1 MLNNQQAIQR
11 VQQTFLHPYNDDNYS
26 IFITDLLKNLKTND
40 NFAKQIENDDHI
52 ESYKRIGCY
61 EDNNGDI
68 IDILSVKVK
77 HGAILE
83 RTRTRLRDFTVD
95 HIRNSPTDPDGCLV
109 AFYADE
115 FNDWRFSFV
124 KMSYKVIEDVKTG
137 KIKTKEEISE
147 PKRFSFLIGSDE
159 PSFTAQKQM
168 IPLLQNPNIA
178 FNDIVDAFSTER
190 VTNEFYQA
198 YRALFEDLTLSLVQ
212 IRENDPKIKENF
224 EKEFI
229 KEDDFA
235 KKLLGQIVFI
245 YFIQRKGWL
254 GIKKDNNGN
263 FGKWGS
269 GDKKFIRNLF
279 NKKYCQYNNFFNDV
293 LEHLFYNGLGTE
305 NSDNYFSLLDC
316 KIPFLNGG
324 IFEPLNN
331 YNWQE
336 TDIVIE
342 DKTIKEIL
350 DVFDRFNFTVREE
363 SELDVDVAVD
373 PEMLG
378 RVFEN
383 LLPENIRKGK
393 GAYYTPRT
401 IVNYMCQESII
412 NYLDS
417 ETAEYIDLDTI
428 QDFIKRNN
436 VEKLSKHNA
445 DLLDS
450 LLKDIKICDPAIGSG
465 AFPMGLLSLIVK
477 SRSLLSSLTEKK
489 IDKYDLKRYAIINSI
504 YGVDLDLGAV
514 EIAKLRL
521 FLSLIVDEKDYD
533 SIEPLPNLDFQIMQG
548 NSLIEEFYGITL
560 DINKKTVQGEIFED
574 VNKIDDLI
582 NNLHQ
587 AQAMFSNESN
597 YKRKRELKNKVENCI
612 IDIFKFKYNEK
623 KNISDIDTEKMN
635 KDIET
640 LIHGKNPRTFFPW
653 KLYFADIFRM
663 KGGFDI
669 IVANPPYIGDLGNKQ
684 IFKPILKTNFGK
696 KFYKGQMDLFYFFF
710 HLALNL
716 GKELSQIAFI
726 TTNYYLTASGAIKLR
741 KAFKT
746 STIVRKLINFNE
758 LSIFDTAKG
767 QHNMITILTKSS
779 KKIDIPSYNLVTNNK
794 GSANQI
800 IIDNILNGY
809 DKEKTNYYKV
819 KQEDLY
825 EGDKNYIRLIGNHLD
840 KDDPTHSILFKI
852 KEGNCRLDQ
861 VSLVKSGIGVTV
873 SKITSKLLKDYP
885 DLDINKG
892 DGIFRLSKEEAVNL
906 ERDIIKDYVKNSD
919 IDHYSYKLNDDKLL
933 YITGHDII
941 DNFPQAKKH
950 LFRFKKILDDK
961 IISHQEI
968 YKWYALNRPRVKEIF
983 EDTDKIILPYRSLK
997 NNFAYS
1003 NKPVYGSRDVLFI
1016 RKKNQN
1022 LEIKYLLALLNSKLY
1037 YFWLYYKGKR
1047 KGEMLELLQ
1056 EPVSE
1061 IPIKIISLKDQQ
1073 TFIDLVDEILTLKEN
1088 DLNSDIKELMTNI
1101 DHLVYKLFNL
1111 SEDEI
1116 KTVESLHE

>member
-40 NFAKQIENDDHI
+40 NFEKQIENDDHI

-68 IDILSVKVK
+68 VDILSVKVK

-124 KMSYKVIEDVKTG
+124 KMSYKVVEDVKTG

-147 PKRFSFLIGSDE
+147 PKRYSFLIGSDE

-168 IPLLQNPNIA
+168 IPLLQSSNIA

-417 ETAEYIDLDTI
+417 KTAEFIGFDTI
-428 QDFIKRNN
+428 EDFIKRNN
-436 VEKLSKHNA
+436 VEKLSKYNA
-445 DLLDS
+445 ELLDS

-465 AFPMGLLSLIVK
+465 AFPMGLLNQIVK
-477 SRSLLSSLTEKK
+477 SRSLLCSLIEKK
-489 IDKYDLKRYAIINSI
+489 IDKYELKRYAIINSI
-504 YGVDLDLGAV
+504 YGVDLDPGAV

-560 DINKKTVQGEIFED
+560 DISKKTVQGEIFED
-574 VNKIDDLI
+574 VNKIDVLI
-582 NNLHQ
+582 SNLHQ
-587 AQAMFSNESN
+587 AQSIFSNESN
-597 YKRKRELKNKVENCI
+597 YKKKKELKNKVENCI
-612 IDIFKFKYNEK
+612 IDIFKFKYKEK
-623 KNISDIDTEKMN
+623 KNISEIDSDQMN
-635 KDIET
+635 KDIDK
-640 LIHGKNPRTFFPW
+640 IVHAKKPRNFFPW
-653 KLYFADIFRM
+653 KLYFADIFRSN
-663 KGGFDI
+663 GGFDI
-669 IVANPPYIGDLGNKQ
+669 VIGNPPYISFYSNTGSTLSAEERSYF
-684 IFKPILKTNFGK
+684 FKNYSSVLKINDRINSMNLFTELSLNILKNNGYNSFIVNKTMAVLPSYSNFRKYFLSKGKFDYILTNLSPFNAIVDCFIYGFNFLDKEDFSDYNLRLIEDNLIDQKIINSKIFLENNYNEFSVSEYHSLLEKILNSSNLKFEQVITINRGINIGGK
-696 KFYKGQMDLFYFFF
+696 FKNGDFVKDLFLSNTSKEGYLPYIPGTKNIKSYCYHIDNDDQLFLKFDQKLEKKLRNQGF
-710 HLALNL
+710 TLAL
-716 GKELSQIAFI
+716 
-726 TTNYYLTASGAIKLR
+726 
-741 KAFKT
+741 
-746 STIVRKLINFNE
+746 
-758 LSIFDTAKG
+758 
-767 QHNMITILTKSS
+767 
-779 KKIDIPSYNLVTNNK
+779 
-794 GSANQI
+794 
-800 IIDNILNGY
+800 
-809 DKEKTNYYKV
+809 
-819 KQEDLY
+819 
-825 EGDKNYIRLIGNHLD
+825 GDKNRY
-840 KDDPTHSILFKI
+840 
-852 KEGNCRLDQ
+852 
-861 VSLVKSGIGVTV
+861 
-873 SKITSKLLKDYP
+873 
-885 DLDINKG
+885 
-892 DGIFRLSKEEAVNL
+892 
-906 ERDIIKDYVKNSD
+906 
-919 IDHYSYKLNDDKLL
+919 
-933 YITGHDII
+933 
-941 DNFPQAKKH
+941 
-950 LFRFKKILDDK
+950 
-961 IISHQEI
+961 
-968 YKWYALNRPRVKEIF
+968 
-983 EDTDKIILPYRSLK
+983 LK
-997 NNFAYS
+997 NNLIIPESGQKLMAAFTKGDIFTS
-1003 NKPVYGSRDVLFI
+1003 YGLMIGTNINDFNI
-1016 RKKNQN
+1016 Y
-1022 LEIKYLLALLNSKLY
+1022 YLCALLN
-1037 YFWLYYKGKR
+1037 
-1047 KGEMLELLQ
+1047 
-1056 EPVSE
+1056 
-1061 IPIKIISLKDQQ
+1061 
-1073 TFIDLVDEILTLKEN
+1073 
-1088 DLNSDIKELMTNI
+1088 
-1101 DHLVYKLFNL
+1101 
-1111 SEDEI
+1111 
-1116 KTVESLHE
+1116 

>member
-11 VQQTFLHPYNDDNYS
+11 VQQTFLYPYSDENYKN
-26 IFITDLLKNLKTND
+26 FISDLLNNLQAND
-40 NFAKQIENDDHI
+40 NFEKQIKNDDHI
-52 ESYKRIGCY
+52 ESYKKIGFY

-77 HGAILE
+77 NGAILE
-83 RTRTRLRDFTVD
+83 RTRTKLRDFTVN
-95 HIRNSPTDPDGCLV
+95 HIENSPTDPDGCLV
-109 AFYADE
+109 AFHAEE
-115 FNDWRFSFV
+115 FSDWRFSFV
-124 KMSYKVIEDVKTG
+124 KMDYKVVKDLKTG
-137 KIKTKEEISE
+137 KFKTDKTISE
-147 PKRFSFLIGSDE
+147 PKRYSFLIGKDE
-159 PSFTAQKQM
+159 PSYTAQKQM
-168 IPLLQNPNIA
+168 IPLLQSSNIA

-212 IRENDPKIKENF
+212 IKENDPKIKENF

-342 DKTIKEIL
+342 DEVVEEIL

-393 GAYYTPRT
+393 AAYYTPRR
-401 IVNYMCQESII
+401 IVKYMCQESII

-417 ETAEYIDLDTI
+417 ETADYIDIGKI

-436 VEKLSKHNA
+436 VEKLSKSNA
-445 DLLDS
+445 ELLDS
-450 LLKDIKICDPAIGSG
+450 LLKDVKICDPAIGSG
-465 AFPMGLLSLIVK
+465 AFPMGLLNQIVE
-477 SRSLLSSLTEKK
+477 SRSLLCSLTEKK

-504 YGVDLDLGAV
+504 YGVDLDPGAV

-521 FLSLIVDEKDYD
+521 FLSLIVDEKDFE

-548 NSLIEEFYGITL
+548 DSLIEEFYGITL

-574 VNKIDDLI
+574 VNKIDELI

-587 AQAMFSNESN
+587 AQATFSNESN
-597 YKRKRELKNKVENCI
+597 YKKKKELKNKVENCI

-623 KNISDIDTEKMN
+623 KNISAVDAEQMN
-635 KDIET
+635 RDIEQ
-640 LIHGKNPRTFFPW
+640 LIHGKNPRYFFPW
-653 KLYFADIFRM
+653 KLYFADIFRT

-669 IVANPPYIGDLGNKQ
+669 VIANPPYIQMQKKMNEKADTKYADLYKELNFQTFTRMGDIYCLFYELGINLLKNNGFLTYITSNKWMRAGYGKSLRNHLSKKNPLKLIDFEGTKIFESATVDTNIITLQNCENKNETEAVKINNNIHINDQIHNFFDSNKSILRNLSNEIWFISSQEEIHLKNKIESKFPRLNEWKNNIYFGIKTGYNDAYLIDNNEYKNLINKQ
-684 IFKPILKTNFGK
+684 PNNNKHIKPVLRGKDIKPYSCEFKELYLMFIPWHFPLNNDKSISGASIKAENAFKSQYPYMYEHLLKFKDKLSKRNQSETGIRYEWYALQRCANSYFEEFDK
-696 KFYKGQMDLFYFFF
+696 PKIIYSEIVREPQFFF
-710 HLALNL
+710 DKTGKYYADATSFILTGDNLEYLLSIFHSKCFSYLFKTFYAGGNL
-716 GKELSQIAFI
+716 GKEGYRYKKAFI
-726 TTNYYLTASGAIKLR
+726 NNVPIPKITNDNKDVVDKIVYYT
-741 KAFKT
+741 
-746 STIVRKLINFNE
+746 
-758 LSIFDTAKG
+758 
-767 QHNMITILTKSS
+767 
-779 KKIDIPSYNLVTNNK
+779 
-794 GSANQI
+794 NQI
-800 IIDNILNGY
+800 IKF
-809 DKEKTNYYKV
+809 KE
-819 KQEDLY
+819 
-825 EGDKNYIRLIGNHLD
+825 
-840 KDDPTHSILFKI
+840 
-852 KEGNCRLDQ
+852 
-861 VSLVKSGIGVTV
+861 
-873 SKITSKLLKDYP
+873 
-885 DLDINKG
+885 
-892 DGIFRLSKEEAVNL
+892 
-906 ERDIIKDYVKNSD
+906 
-919 IDHYSYKLNDDKLL
+919 
-933 YITGHDII
+933 
-941 DNFPQAKKH
+941 
-950 LFRFKKILDDK
+950 
-961 IISHQEI
+961 
-968 YKWYALNRPRVKEIF
+968 
-983 EDTDKIILPYRSLK
+983 
-997 NNFAYS
+997 
-1003 NKPVYGSRDVLFI
+1003 
-1016 RKKNQN
+1016 KNQN
-1022 LEIKYLLALLNSKLY
+1022 HDILEIRSK
-1037 YFWLYYKGKR
+1037 
-1047 KGEMLELLQ
+1047 
-1056 EPVSE
+1056 
-1061 IPIKIISLKDQQ
+1061 
-1073 TFIDLVDEILTLKEN
+1073 IDL
-1088 DLNSDIKELMTNI
+1088 
-1101 DHLVYKLFNL
+1101 LVYKLYEL

-1116 KTVESLHE
+1116 KTVNSLYE

>member
-11 VQQTFLHPYNDDNYS
+11 VQQTFLHPYNDENYS
-26 IFITDLLKNLKTND
+26 IFIKDLLNNIQTND
-40 NFAKQIENDDHI
+40 NFEKQIENDDHI
-52 ESYKRIGCY
+52 ESFKRIGCY

-77 HGAILE
+77 NGAILE

-124 KMSYKVIEDVKTG
+124 KMSYKVVEDVKTG

-147 PKRFSFLIGSDE
+147 PKRYSFLIGSYE

-168 IPLLQNPNIA
+168 IPLLESSNVD
-178 FNDIVDAFSTER
+178 FSDIVDAFSTER
-190 VTNEFYQA
+190 VSNEFYQA

-336 TDIVIE
+336 TDIIIE
-342 DKTIKEIL
+342 DKTIEEIL

-393 GAYYTPRT
+393 AAYYTPRR
-401 IVNYMCQESII
+401 IVKYMCQESII

-417 ETAEYIDLDTI
+417 ETADYIDIGKI

-436 VEKLSKHNA
+436 VEKLSKSNA
-445 DLLDS
+445 ELLDS
-450 LLKDIKICDPAIGSG
+450 LLKDVKICDPAIGSG
-465 AFPMGLLSLIVK
+465 AFPMGLLNQIVE
-477 SRSLLSSLTEKK
+477 SRSLLCSLTEKK

-504 YGVDLDLGAV
+504 YGVDLDPGAV

-521 FLSLIVDEKDYD
+521 FLSLIVDEKDFE

-548 NSLIEEFYGITL
+548 DSLIEEFYGITL

-574 VNKIDDLI
+574 VNKIDELI

-587 AQAMFSNESN
+587 AQATFSNESN
-597 YKRKRELKNKVENCI
+597 YKKKKELKNKVENCI

-623 KNISDIDTEKMN
+623 KNISAVDAEQMN
-635 KDIET
+635 RDIEQ
-640 LIHGKNPRTFFPW
+640 LIHGKNPRYFFPW
-653 KLYFADIFRM
+653 KLYFADIFRT

-669 IVANPPYIGDLGNKQ
+669 VIANPPYIQLQKKMNEKADTKYADLYKELNFQTFTRMGDIYCLFYELGINLLKNNGFLTYITSNKWMRAGYGKSLRNHLSKKNPLKLIDFEGTKIFESATVDTNIITLQNCENKNETEAVKINNNIHINDQIHNFFDSNKSILRNLSNEIWFISSKEEIHIKNKIESKFPRLNEWKNNIYFGIKTGYNDAYLIDNNEYKNLINKQ
-684 IFKPILKTNFGK
+684 PNNNKHIKPVLRGKDIKPYSCEFKELYLMFISWHFPLNNDKSISGASIKAENAFKSQYPYMYEHLLKFKDKLSKRNQSETGIRYEWYALQRCANSYFEEFDK
-696 KFYKGQMDLFYFFF
+696 PKIIYSEIVREPQFFF
-710 HLALNL
+710 DKTGKYYADASSFILTGDNLEYLLSIFHSKCFSYLFKTFYAGGNL
-716 GKELSQIAFI
+716 GKEGYRYKKAFI
-726 TTNYYLTASGAIKLR
+726 NNVPIPKITNDNKDVVDKIVYYT
-741 KAFKT
+741 
-746 STIVRKLINFNE
+746 
-758 LSIFDTAKG
+758 
-767 QHNMITILTKSS
+767 
-779 KKIDIPSYNLVTNNK
+779 
-794 GSANQI
+794 NQI
-800 IIDNILNGY
+800 IKFKEENQNHDIL
-809 DKEKTNYYKV
+809 E
-819 KQEDLY
+819 
-825 EGDKNYIRLIGNHLD
+825 IR
-840 KDDPTHSILFKI
+840 
-852 KEGNCRLDQ
+852 
-861 VSLVKSGIGVTV
+861 
-873 SKITSKLLKDYP
+873 SKI
-885 DLDINKG
+885 DL
-892 DGIFRLSKEEAVNL
+892 
-906 ERDIIKDYVKNSD
+906 
-919 IDHYSYKLNDDKLL
+919 
-933 YITGHDII
+933 
-941 DNFPQAKKH
+941 
-950 LFRFKKILDDK
+950 
-961 IISHQEI
+961 
-968 YKWYALNRPRVKEIF
+968 
-983 EDTDKIILPYRSLK
+983 
-997 NNFAYS
+997 
-1003 NKPVYGSRDVLFI
+1003 
-1016 RKKNQN
+1016 
-1022 LEIKYLLALLNSKLY
+1022 
-1037 YFWLYYKGKR
+1037 
-1047 KGEMLELLQ
+1047 
-1056 EPVSE
+1056 
-1061 IPIKIISLKDQQ
+1061 
-1073 TFIDLVDEILTLKEN
+1073 
-1088 DLNSDIKELMTNI
+1088 
-1101 DHLVYKLFNL
+1101 LVYKLYEL

-1116 KTVESLHE
+1116 KLVNSLYE

>member
-11 VQQTFLHPYNDDNYS
+11 VQQTFLHPYNDENYS
-26 IFITDLLKNLKTND
+26 IFIKDLLNNIQTND
-40 NFAKQIENDDHI
+40 NFEKQIENDDHI
-52 ESYKRIGCY
+52 ESFKRIGCY

-77 HGAILE
+77 NGAILE

-124 KMSYKVIEDVKTG
+124 KMSYKVVEDVKTG

-147 PKRFSFLIGSDE
+147 PKRYSFLIGSDE

-168 IPLLQNPNIA
+168 IPLLESSNVD
-178 FNDIVDAFSTER
+178 FSDIVDAFSTER
-190 VTNEFYQA
+190 VSNEFYQA

-336 TDIVIE
+336 TDIIIE
-342 DKTIKEIL
+342 DKTIEEIL

-393 GAYYTPRT
+393 AAYYTPRR
-401 IVNYMCQESII
+401 IVKYMCQESII

-417 ETAEYIDLDTI
+417 ETADYIDIGKI

-436 VEKLSKHNA
+436 VEKLSKSNA
-445 DLLDS
+445 ELLDS
-450 LLKDIKICDPAIGSG
+450 LLKDVKICDPAIGSG
-465 AFPMGLLSLIVK
+465 AFPMGLLNQIVE
-477 SRSLLSSLTEKK
+477 SRSLLCSLTEKK

-504 YGVDLDLGAV
+504 YGVDLDPGAV

-521 FLSLIVDEKDYD
+521 FLSLIVDEKDFE

-548 NSLIEEFYGITL
+548 DSLIEEFYGITL

-574 VNKIDDLI
+574 VNKIDELI

-587 AQAMFSNESN
+587 AQATFSNESN
-597 YKRKRELKNKVENCI
+597 YKKKKELKNKVENCI

-623 KNISDIDTEKMN
+623 KNISAVDAEQMN
-635 KDIET
+635 RDIEQ
-640 LIHGKNPRTFFPW
+640 LIHGKNPRYFFPW
-653 KLYFADIFRM
+653 KLYFADIFRT

-669 IVANPPYIGDLGNKQ
+669 VIANPPYIQLQKKMNEKADTKYADLYKELNFQTFTRMGDIYCLFYELGINLLKNNGFLTYITSNKWMRAGYGKSLRNHLSKKNPLKLIDFEGTKIFESATVDTNIITLQNCENKNETEAVKINNNIHINDQIHNFFDSNKSILRNLSNEIWFISSKEEIHIKNKIESKFPRLNEWKNNIYFGIKTGYNDAYLIDNNEYKNLINKQ
-684 IFKPILKTNFGK
+684 PNNNKHIKPVLRGKDIKPYSCEFKELYLMFISWHFPLNNDKSISGASIKAENAFKSQYPYMYEHLLKFKDKLSKRNQSETGIRYEWYALQRCANSYFEEFDK
-696 KFYKGQMDLFYFFF
+696 PKIIYSEIVREPQFFF
-710 HLALNL
+710 DKTGKYYADASSFILTGDNLEYLLSIFHSKCFSYLFKTFYAGGNL
-716 GKELSQIAFI
+716 GKEGYRYKKAFI
-726 TTNYYLTASGAIKLR
+726 NNVPIPKITNDNKDVVDKIVYYT
-741 KAFKT
+741 
-746 STIVRKLINFNE
+746 
-758 LSIFDTAKG
+758 
-767 QHNMITILTKSS
+767 
-779 KKIDIPSYNLVTNNK
+779 
-794 GSANQI
+794 NQI
-800 IIDNILNGY
+800 IKFKEENQNHDIL
-809 DKEKTNYYKV
+809 E
-819 KQEDLY
+819 
-825 EGDKNYIRLIGNHLD
+825 IR
-840 KDDPTHSILFKI
+840 
-852 KEGNCRLDQ
+852 
-861 VSLVKSGIGVTV
+861 
-873 SKITSKLLKDYP
+873 SKI
-885 DLDINKG
+885 DL
-892 DGIFRLSKEEAVNL
+892 
-906 ERDIIKDYVKNSD
+906 
-919 IDHYSYKLNDDKLL
+919 
-933 YITGHDII
+933 
-941 DNFPQAKKH
+941 
-950 LFRFKKILDDK
+950 
-961 IISHQEI
+961 
-968 YKWYALNRPRVKEIF
+968 
-983 EDTDKIILPYRSLK
+983 
-997 NNFAYS
+997 
-1003 NKPVYGSRDVLFI
+1003 
-1016 RKKNQN
+1016 
-1022 LEIKYLLALLNSKLY
+1022 
-1037 YFWLYYKGKR
+1037 
-1047 KGEMLELLQ
+1047 
-1056 EPVSE
+1056 
-1061 IPIKIISLKDQQ
+1061 
-1073 TFIDLVDEILTLKEN
+1073 
-1088 DLNSDIKELMTNI
+1088 
-1101 DHLVYKLFNL
+1101 LVYKLYEL

-1116 KTVESLHE
+1116 KLVNSLYE